1 MHPFLRPVPRR
12 WMHSD
17 QHGDSRE
24 RIIFTMTEN
33 IMLDIVTDLEK
44 RTTELAPTVADVVKL
59 EADLKSN
66 RYSAQAIKE
75 EITPKLNAA
84 RDKIRA
90 AKDEANKA
98 VAAMVNTYI
107 TDLQRLDALNPA
119 ELTDDF
125 KLLNGGVTLNAQDI
139 EFMLER
145 NAKNRSMAQLILR
158 YAKEHDIDV
167 QGVSYIDHADANY
180 GLKSPPSRN
189 FKATVT
195 EK

>member
-1 MHPFLRPVPRR
+1 
-12 WMHSD
+12 
-17 QHGDSRE
+17 
-24 RIIFTMTEN
+24 MTEN

-44 RTTELAPTVADVVKL
+44 RTTELAPTVADVAKL

-139 EFMLER
+139 QFMLER
-145 NAKNRSMAQLILR
+145 NAKNRTMSQAILR

-167 QGVSYIDHADANY
+167 QGVSYIDHAEEINNAKSIPGTVALFVDHWMHTADAMNM
-180 GLKSPPSRN
+180 LKQM
-189 FKATVT
+189 FYH
-195 EK
+195 

>member
-1 MHPFLRPVPRR
+1 
-12 WMHSD
+12 
-17 QHGDSRE
+17 
-24 RIIFTMTEN
+24 MTEN
-33 IMLDIVTDLEK
+33 IMLDIVTDLEN
-44 RTTELAPTVADVVKL
+44 RTTELAPTVADVAKL

-84 RDKIRA
+84 RAKIRA

-98 VAAMVNTYI
+98 VAGMVNTYI

-125 KLLNGGVTLNAQDI
+125 KLLNGGVTLTAQDI
-139 EFMLER
+139 QFMLER
-145 NAKNRSMAQLILR
+145 NAKNRTMAQAILR

-167 QGVSYIDHADANY
+167 QGVSYVDHSKEIKDAKSIPGTVALYVDHWMHTADAMNI
-180 GLKSPPSRN
+180 LKQM
-189 FKATVT
+189 FYK
-195 EK
+195 

>member
-1 MHPFLRPVPRR
+1 
-12 WMHSD
+12 
-17 QHGDSRE
+17 
-24 RIIFTMTEN
+24 MTEN
-33 IMLDIVTDLEK
+33 IMLDVVTDLEN
-44 RTTELAPTVADVVKL
+44 RTTELAPTVADVAKL

-75 EITPKLNAA
+75 EIMPKLDAA
-84 RDKIRA
+84 RNKIKA

-98 VAAMVNTYI
+98 VAAMVNAYI

-139 EFMLER
+139 QFMLER

-158 YAKEHDIDV
+158 YNDV
-167 QGVSYIDHADANY
+167 ELIVMPVNV
-180 GLKSPPSRN
+180 KSFISMIFCCSELLQKTIEILYARR
-189 FKATVT
+189 
-195 EK
+195 

>member
-1 MHPFLRPVPRR
+1 
-12 WMHSD
+12 
-17 QHGDSRE
+17 
-24 RIIFTMTEN
+24 MTEN
-33 IMLDIVTDLEK
+33 IMLDVVTDLET
-44 RTTELAPTVADVVKL
+44 RTTELAPTVADVAKL

-75 EITPKLNAA
+75 EIMPKLDAA
-84 RDKIRA
+84 RNKIKA

-107 TDLQRLDALNPA
+107 TDLQRLDALNLA

-139 EFMLER
+139 QFMLER

-167 QGVSYIDHADANY
+167 QGVSYIDHSAEINNAKNIPGTVALFVDHWMHTADAMNM
-180 GLKSPPSRN
+180 LKQM
-189 FKATVT
+189 FYH
-195 EK
+195 